1 MSVYLYSMS
10 NSIII
15 EQYIK
20 FLNILGEKG
29 QSQFFLCIIISAMS
43 NKYNDNY
50 QLLILLNLNIFRPEL
65 AEVPP
70 PPQSQ
75 LIVALLICLIKA
87 LDYYDTMALTVL
99 GFFLTGLTTCV
110 WCGRSWMRR
119 PLTWM
124 RWTSCFVNLP
134 QKPPRKPTRPGPS
147 LQPSRSDILLDRG
160 KLVRQTARWEKKL
173 VRHNTR

>member
-70 PPQSQ
+70 PPKSQ

-87 LDYYDTMALTVL
+87 LDYYDTMVLT
-99 GFFLTGLTTCV
+99 GFFDRLNNMRLV
-110 WCGRSWMRR
+110 WEELDEAAIDMDEVDKLFC
-119 PLTWM
+119 
-124 RWTSCFVNLP
+124 
-134 QKPPRKPTRPGPS
+134 KPPSEAAQKANKARAKSPAK
-147 LQPSRSDILLDRG
+147 Q
-160 KLVRQTARWEKKL
+160 VRHTAR
-173 VRHNTR
+173 

>member
-15 EQYIK
+15 EHIK

-65 AEVPP
+65 SEVPP
-70 PPQSQ
+70 PQIPTYCG
-75 LIVALLICLIKA
+75 IVDMPDKSIRLLWHNGINHF
-87 LDYYDTMALTVL
+87 
-99 GFFLTGLTTCV
+99 GFFFDRLNNMRLV
-110 WCGRSWMRR
+110 WEELDEAAIDMDEVDKLFC
-119 PLTWM
+119 
-124 RWTSCFVNLP
+124 
-134 QKPPRKPTRPGPS
+134 KPPSEAAQKAN
-147 LQPSRSDILLDRG
+147 
-160 KLVRQTARWEKKL
+160 KARAKSPAKQ
-173 VRHNTR
+173 VRHSARYREISQTHY